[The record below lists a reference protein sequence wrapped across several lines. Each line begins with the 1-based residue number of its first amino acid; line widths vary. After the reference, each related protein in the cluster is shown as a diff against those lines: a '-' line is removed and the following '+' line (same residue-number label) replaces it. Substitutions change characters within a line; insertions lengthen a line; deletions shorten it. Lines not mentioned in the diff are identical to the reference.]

1 MTKMPN
7 ATADHLLD
15 SGSEIPTIELHSFD
29 ESILRTLQSLQRALL
44 KHPVAFQAAFSGLI
58 AEGEAFAK
66 TPEGQKLK
74 TTLEGSPF
82 VQQLRY
88 VFDLTTVSML
98 EREPPDILPSA
109 YLDTLFML
117 AGSDR
122 SDDLLDR
129 LFGERT

>member
-1 MTKMPN
+1 MPN
-7 ATADHLLD
+7 STTDHLLD
-15 SGSEIPTIELHSFD
+15 SESEIPTIELHSFD
-29 ESILRTLQSLQRALL
+29 ESTLRTLQSLQRALL

-58 AEGEAFAK
+58 AEGKLFEK

-74 TTLEGSPF
+74 TRLAGSAF

-88 VFDLTTVSML
+88 VFELTTLSML

-129 LFGERT
+129 LFRERT